1 MEIKE
6 LVGQLQTAFTEFKA
20 ANDARLKAIE
30 TKGYAP
36 ADLEEKT
43 NKINAKMTEIEE
55 QIAQVKTA
63 MNRTAGN
70 GGQQQQQNKDEKT
83 AKYEAAMKSYLRGGG
98 QEAELKELSSDS
110 DQDGGFLVTPEMSSE
125 VVKKI
130 FETSDMRAHASV
142 QVISTSSLQIL
153 EDLDEAGAGWV
164 GEIATRSETATPQLK
179 MIEIP
184 VHEVYAEPKATQRF
198 LDDASINVESWLSEK
213 VADKF
218 ARMENAAFVA
228 GDGVNKAKGF
238 LSYDAGTGF
247 GQVEQVVSGSGST
260 ILPDSMINL
269 MYSLKTAYKANAKF
283 FMKRAT
289 IATLRAFKDSQN
301 RYLWAPGLDGNT
313 SGSILGHDVIEF
325 NDMPAIAASAL
336 PVAFGDMKQAYQ
348 IVDRIGIRVLRDPFT
363 AKPYVKFY
371 TTKRVGGG
379 VKNFEALKLMKIST

>member
-43 NKINAKMTEIEE
+43 NKINAKMSEIEE
-55 QIAQVKTA
+55 QISQVKTA
-63 MNRTAGN
+63 MNRTAGA
-70 GGQQQQQNKDEKT
+70 GGQQQQQQKDEKT
-83 AKYEAAMKSYLRGGG
+83 AKYESAMKSYLRGGG
-98 QEAELKELSSDS
+98 QEAELKALSSDS
-110 DQDGGFLVTPEMSSE
+110 DQDGGFLITPEMSSE
-125 VVKKI
+125 VVKKV
-130 FETSDMRAHASV
+130 FETSDVRAYASV
-142 QVISTSSLQIL
+142 QTISSSSLQIL

-164 GEIATRSETATPQLK
+164 GEVATRSETSTPQLK

-184 VHEVYAEPKATQRF
+184 VHEIYAEPKATQRF
-198 LDDASINVESWLSEK
+198 LDDASINVESWLAEK
-213 VADKF
+213 IADKF
-218 ARMENAAFVA
+218 ARTENAAFVA
-228 GDGVNKAKGF
+228 GDGVGKAKGF
-238 LSYDAGTGF
+238 LSYDAGTSF
-247 GQVEQVVSGSGST
+247 GQVEQIVSGSGST
-260 ILPDSMINL
+260 ILPDSMIN
-269 MYSLKTAYKANAKF
+269 MVYGIKSAYRANAKF
-283 FMKRAT
+283 FMKRST

-313 SGSILGHDVIEF
+313 SGSILGYDVVEF
-325 NDMPAIAASAL
+325 NDMPVIASNAL

-379 VKNFEALKLMKIST
+379 MKNFEALKLMKIST